1 MAPIEDYVHKPDN
14 AASSLSEILEEYCLD
29 PIFEVTPENLYD
41 CVGILETLLAENPP
55 LNPKFLKPWERHL
68 ILTMDPN
75 YEYLELILDF
85 VFEKALDVDEP
96 EVYAKL
102 CETLQN
108 VEVPDYKRPG
118 KNIGFANMLS
128 AR

>member
-55 LNPKFLKPWERHL
+55 LNPNPEMHVNFTQKSWSLLQRIEEFK
-68 ILTMDPN
+68 
-75 YEYLELILDF
+75 
-85 VFEKALDVDEP
+85 DVREMFD
-96 EVYAKL
+96 L
-102 CETLQN
+102 
-108 VEVPDYKRPG
+108 RP
-118 KNIGFANMLS
+118 
-128 AR
+128 